1 MGADGFTVVGGQT
14 FFGIDID
21 PITHGERY
29 GLFVFGLFVLCALS
43 VASIRRGVVGR
54 RLIAVRTNE
63 RAAAALGISVFGVK
77 LYAFGVRL
85 GDRGASAACSSRFAT
100 RPSPTATSCRS
111 QSILAVTYTV
121 IGGIGFVLGAPFG
134 SQLVQGG
141 FGTWLLDSFP
151 WWGMLVLGGILFAYA
166 RSRWSP
172 AGSWRRLSRRQVRI
186 AVRFRGR
193 RCGAAR
199 ARRLVGLVYA
209 LQEGQRVTA
218 GGADLRRTRTRA
230 GSS

>member
-1 MGADGFTVVGGQT
+1 MSVNAMVFTNTRWVGDDGFTVVGGQT

-77 LYAFGVRL
+77 LYAFGVASGIAGL
-85 GDRGASAACSSRFAT
+85 GGVLLAFRNTTVAYSDFV
-100 RPSPTATSCRS
+100 PM

-134 SQLVQGG
+134 D
-141 FGTWLLDSFP
+141 T
-151 WWGMLVLGGILFAYA
+151 
-166 RSRWSP
+166 
-172 AGSWRRLSRRQVRI
+172 
-186 AVRFRGR
+186 
-193 RCGAAR
+193 RCA
-199 ARRLVGLVYA
+199 
-209 LQEGQRVTA
+209 
-218 GGADLRRTRTRA
+218 
-230 GSS
+230 